1 MKSLARQGFT
11 LLEVMVAVVI
21 LAAGLSSLFTSEVG
35 AIRIAQ
41 RARTTTIA
49 SLLAR
54 CKMGEVEERI
64 LKEGWPGTTLEGRD
78 ECCEGAEHDGFS
90 CQYIVDRIVLPDAMD
105 ETGDSGGGLKEM
117 LQGAATGG
125 GASGGAAGD
134 PGAAGPSIPITGPLG
149 ALTGMTDGMGG
160 GDMGG
165 EGGDPIA
172 AMVMEFTFPIMKPLI
187 EEQVRRATVTVSWK
201 EGSSGQNLEIVQFI
215 VNELPMVVADD
226 EEGDDNTGGSTGGGP
241 GAAAGGGP
249 GGGAAGGGPGGGAAG
264 GPGGGGS
271 R

>member
-1 MKSLARQGFT
+1 MTSLARQGFT

-90 CQYIVDRIVLPDAMD
+90 CQYVVDRIVLPDAMD
-105 ETGDSGGGLKEM
+105 ETGDKGGGLKEM

-125 GASGGAAGD
+125 GATGGAAGD

-149 ALTGMTDGMGG
+149 ALTGMTGGMGG

-201 EGSSGQNLEIVQFI
+201 EGSSDQNLEIVQFI
-215 VNELPMVVADD
+215 VNELPMVIADD
-226 EEGDDNTGGSTGGGP
+226 EDADDNTGGGST
-241 GAAAGGGP
+241 
-249 GGGAAGGGPGGGAAG
+249 GGGAAGGGAGGGATG
-264 GPGGGGS
+264 GAGGGGAGGAGGGGA